1 MSLETAADARRI
13 ADLSRA
19 EYEGL
24 VAYLDTLPDDAW
36 TEQSACR
43 DWKVY
48 QAVSHIGSQPAIHG
62 GMIQAGLRAAPPQ
75 TNEDR
80 QAIWGRF
87 DAMAPLEVYPAF
99 KENNDTFVA
108 LIDSLSEE
116 ELGSEMPW
124 IGGRSAPVAN
134 VLASRLNEQV
144 LHAWDVK
151 WARDKNVR
159 LTAAAVPDLLALN
172 LTPFRLGGM
181 AKPAQAPAL
190 VGKTIQFVLSDPDGA
205 VALSIAAD
213 GVQATMGR
221 VNNPDLTAELSS
233 EEMVRLVWGR
243 YDVAAGVKSG
253 RLRLSDPSLA
263 DALQAL
269 LPGR

>member
-19 EYEGL
+19 EYEDL
-24 VAYLDTLPDDAW
+24 AAYLEQLPDEAW
-36 TEQSACR
+36 TEQSACSN
-43 DWKVY
+43 WQVY
-48 QAVSHIGSQPAIHG
+48 QAVSHIGSQPAIHT
-62 GMIQAGLRAAPPQ
+62 GMIQAGLRGAPPQ

-87 DAMAPLEVYPAF
+87 DAMGPLEVYPAF
-99 KENNDTFVA
+99 RANNEAFVA
-108 LIDSLSEE
+108 LVDSLSEQ
-116 ELGSEMPW
+116 ELGGSMPW
-124 IGGRSAPVAN
+124 IGGRTAPVAE

-144 LHAWDVK
+144 LHVWDIK

-190 VGKTIQFVLSDPDGA
+190 VGKTIQFLLSDPDGA
-205 VALSIAAD
+205 ITLAVGED
-213 GVQATMGR
+213 GVQATQEIGR
-221 VNNPDLTAELSS
+221 
-233 EEMVRLVWGR
+233 
-243 YDVAAGVKSG
+243 
-253 RLRLSDPSLA
+253 
-263 DALQAL
+263 
-269 LPGR
+269 

>member
-1 MSLETAADARRI
+1 MSLESAADARRI

-24 VAYLDTLPDDAW
+24 AAYLEKLPDDGW
-36 TEQSACR
+36 TEQSACS
-43 DWKVY
+43 DWQVY
-48 QAVSHIGSQPAIHG
+48 QAVSHIGSQPAIHA
-62 GMIQAGLRAAPPQ
+62 GMVQAGLRGAPPM

-99 KENNDTFVA
+99 KANNDAFVA
-108 LIDSLSEE
+108 LVDSLTEE
-116 ELGSEMPW
+116 ELGSTMPW
-124 IGGRSAPVAN
+124 IGGRSAPVAE

-144 LHAWDVK
+144 LHVWDIR
-151 WARDKNVR
+151 WARDKDVR

-172 LTPFRLGGM
+172 LTPGRLGGL
-181 AKPAQAPAL
+181 AKPAQALAL

-205 VALSIAAD
+205 VALAVGAD
-213 GVQATMGR
+213 GVQATEGKADA
-221 VNNPDLTAELSS
+221 PDLTAELSS
-233 EEMVRLVWGR
+233 EAMVRLVWGR
-243 YDVAAGVKSG
+243 YDVAEGVRSG
-253 RLRLSDPSLA
+253 SLKLSDPSLA

-269 LPGR
+269 FPGR